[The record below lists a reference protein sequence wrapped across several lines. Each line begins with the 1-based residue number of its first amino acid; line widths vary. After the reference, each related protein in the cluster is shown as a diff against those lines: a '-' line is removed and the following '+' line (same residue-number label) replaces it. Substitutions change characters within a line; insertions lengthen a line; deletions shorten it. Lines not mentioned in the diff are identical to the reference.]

1 MPKIIKLKKK
11 PTEPTLETI
20 SCITS
25 LPCYGTVQDLI
36 ESLQK
41 FPPGATYDIMEDDYV
56 GAEFEVSYFEEDE
69 EYYRVCLANYQK
81 KMEEYNEWYEENKE
95 DVEYTIAE
103 KKRITEEKKEQE
115 REKKMQRLRKELDK
129 LEKEGK

>member
-11 PTEPTLETI
+11 PTKPTLETV
-20 SCITS
+20 SRNKS
-25 LPCYGTVQDLI
+25 LSCYGTVQDLI
-36 ESLQK
+36 KTLQE
-41 FPPGATYDIMEDDYV
+41 FSPEATYSITGDEWI
-56 GAEFEVSYFEEDE
+56 GGQFEVSYFEEDE
-69 EYYRVCLANYQK
+69 GYYRACLASYQK
-81 KMEEYNEWYEENKE
+81 KMKEYNEWYEENKE
-95 DVEYTIAE
+95 DVDYTIAE